1 MLSDLGSWA
10 SIIGLILAFGAG
22 FGICTITIKKNN
34 QENKNSSI
42 INKGTVNQTNSSSQ

>member
-10 SIIGLILAFGAG
+10 SIIGFILSFGAG
-22 FGICTITIKKNN
+22 IGVCKFTMKKNS
-34 QENKNSSI
+34 QKNKNSSI